1 MVVKRLRQLPNV
13 PTERRTCYLIPL
25 GSPVVL
31 QIESIQTLDE
41 VGTPINFNRFFPTMF
56 HMNDRKCKQGLEL
69 PRSCP

>member
-13 PTERRTCYLIPL
+13 PAERRTCYLNPL

-41 VGTPINFNRFFPTMF
+41 VGTPINFNRFFPTIF
-56 HMNDRKCKQGLEL
+56 FISNVSYE
-69 PRSCP
+69 